1 MKSGRKVAPQAAKA
15 VAISIG
21 CPAGVGAE
29 VTMGALA
36 ELGREGSA
44 IIGVVVGDERLV
56 YAAAER
62 AKLSAD
68 RLVRVASRDDVAG
81 LARGA
86 IGWYAA
92 STKLGSR
99 VRPGK
104 PSKAGGAAQLAWID
118 EALALVVS
126 GACGALVTAP
136 VSKASIATSGARGA
150 SRFRGHT
157 EHLASRLGVPHVVMA
172 FANARMATALVTT
185 HLPLRKVPRAI
196 TPRGVTRACLE
207 LEALLVRLGHDKPR
221 IAVAGLNPHA
231 GEGGLLGDEES
242 RLIAP
247 GMAEACELRASEGR
261 TIRLAGPVGAESAF
275 RLAASGIYQGVV
287 AMYHDQATIAC
298 KLMGFGELVNVTLGL
313 PIVRTSV
320 DHGTAYDLA
329 GTGKASCDGMRA
341 ALTLGARLAHANPGA
356 H

>member
-1 MKSGRKVAPQAAKA
+1 ML
-15 VAISIG
+15 
-21 CPAGVGAE
+21 
-29 VTMGALA
+29 ALA
-36 ELGREGSA
+36 ALGREGSPITA
-44 IIGVVVGDERLV
+44 VVVGDERLV
-56 YAAAER
+56 YAEAER
-62 AKLSAD
+62 AKIAAS
-68 RLVRVASRDDVAG
+68 RLVRVASPEAIEG

-92 STKLGSR
+92 STKLRSR
-99 VRPGK
+99 ARPGK

-126 GACGALVTAP
+126 GACGGLVTAP
-136 VSKASIATSGARGA
+136 ASKASIAASGARGA

-157 EHLASRLGVPHVVMA
+157 EHLASLLRAPHVVMA

-196 TPRGVTRACLE
+196 TPAGVTLACLE
-207 LEALLVRLGHDKPR
+207 LEALLERLGHDEPR

-242 RLIAP
+242 RLIVP
-247 GMAEACELRASEGR
+247 GMVEACERAAAEDR
-261 TIRLAGPVGAESAF
+261 TIRLAGPIGAESAF
-275 RLAASGIYQGVV
+275 RLAASGVYQGVV

-341 ALTLGARLAHANPGA
+341 ALTLGDLLARAA
-356 H
+356 